1 MANLDL
7 RPMNPLALLT
17 RVKEVDGQGSG
28 LDADTVDGKDS
39 SVFSE
44 KSADETIGGS
54 KTWSNA
60 TLSMTN
66 LPTSDPAVA
75 GQLWNNSGALTV
87 SAG

>member
-1 MANLDL
+1 MNLDL
-7 RPMNPLALLT
+7 RPMNPLALLN
-17 RVKEVDGQGSG
+17 RIKEVDGADSG

-44 KSADETIGGS
+44 KSVDETIGGS

-60 TLSMTN
+60 TLNMTN